1 MPESRIKGK
10 KKDFTLI
17 YNSVLKDPRLELKTI
32 GLFAIM
38 QSFPDE
44 WEYSISGLAARARIG
59 RDSVR
64 KCLKQLEDAGY
75 LLREQGHQKNGKFAC
90 NTYVLQDEAPPCTEK
105 PYTVKPSTEKPLT
118 ENQTQ
123 VNKHLSN
130 INTPLNPPTGGN
142 AAKKR
147 KSKSA
152 PNWKPERFEKF
163 WSFYRD
169 NARGEDRAG
178 AVREWDRLRPDDE
191 LIDTMEKALQ
201 AQVATDAWK
210 RGVGIPYACRWL
222 KNERWK
228 DCLRGT
234 ASQETAPAPQ
244 RRYIGTKVV
253 DGEEVDVYE

>member
-17 YNSVLKDPRLELKTI
+17 YNSVLKDPRLDLKTI

-130 INTPLNPPTGGN
+130 INTPLNPPTGGKRTGRRRGAKET
-142 AAKKR
+142 AAWM
-147 KSKSA
+147 
-152 PNWKPERFEKF
+152 PDRFEAF
-163 WSFYRD
+163 WAWYRTHVR
-169 NARGEDRAG
+169 NEDRQG
-178 AVREWDRLRPDDE
+178 AIRAWDRLKPDEE
-191 LIDTMEKALQ
+191 LIARIGRALQ
-201 AQVATDAWK
+201 KQLLTDLWAAGK
-210 RGVGIPYACRWL
+210 GRPYAATYLNNARWEDAEGL
-222 KNERWK
+222 P
-228 DCLRGT
+228 
-234 ASQETAPAPQ
+234 PAPSAPSPE
-244 RRYIGTKVV
+244 R
-253 DGEEVDVYE
+253 EVFGWQ

>member
-17 YNSVLKDPRLELKTI
+17 YNSVLKDPRLDLKTI

-130 INTPLNPPTGGN
+130 INTPLNPPIGGNRTGGRKG
-142 AAKKR
+142 AKKT
-147 KSKSA
+147 A
-152 PNWKPERFEKF
+152 AWMPERFEAF
-163 WSFYRD
+163 WAWYRTHVR
-169 NARGEDRAG
+169 NEDRQG
-178 AVREWDRLRPDDE
+178 AIRAWDRLKPDEE
-191 LIDTMEKALQ
+191 LIARIGRALQ
-201 AQVATDAWK
+201 KQLLTDLWASGK
-210 RGVGIPYACRWL
+210 GRPYAKTYLNNARWEDAEGL
-222 KNERWK
+222 PPVPSAPSPER
-228 DCLRGT
+228 
-234 ASQETAPAPQ
+234 
-244 RRYIGTKVV
+244 
-253 DGEEVDVYE
+253 EVFGWQ